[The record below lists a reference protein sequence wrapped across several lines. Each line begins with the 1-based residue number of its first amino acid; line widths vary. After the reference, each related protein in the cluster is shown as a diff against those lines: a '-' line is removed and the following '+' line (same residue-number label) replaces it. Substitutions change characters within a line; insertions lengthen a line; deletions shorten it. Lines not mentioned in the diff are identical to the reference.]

1 MTKKLSVLIPTL
13 TGLVVIL
20 AIIKLTL
27 FYQNF
32 SVPIKYF
39 IGISE
44 IAITISDD
52 LLMLS
57 LYYAVLKIFEI
68 LLLEH
73 RYRFA
78 FLFQSDITRSVY
90 DILLY
95 VLNIAA
101 LILFFF
107 ETEFY
112 RKIVDVALIFFLLF
126 LNFMKTKYVK
136 RNFERN
142 KDVVFIL
149 FYFAVTLFNVVLTTS
164 NEIKSVMDGKYNGT
178 KIVTDDTT
186 YISSDSSYY
195 IGQTNRFIFIYDKS
209 KFCTVLPISSIKR
222 LEIHAVKK

>member
-1 MTKKLSVLIPTL
+1 
-13 TGLVVIL
+13 
-20 AIIKLTL
+20 
-27 FYQNF
+27 
-32 SVPIKYF
+32 
-39 IGISE
+39 
-44 IAITISDD
+44 
-52 LLMLS
+52 
-57 LYYAVLKIFEI
+57 
-68 LLLEH
+68 
-73 RYRFA
+73 
-78 FLFQSDITRSVY
+78 
-90 DILLY
+90 
-95 VLNIAA
+95 
-101 LILFFF
+101 
-107 ETEFY
+107 
-112 RKIVDVALIFFLLF
+112 
-126 LNFMKTKYVK
+126 MKTKYVK

>member
-112 RKIVDVALIFFLLF
+112 RKIVDVALIFFSI
-126 LNFMKTKYVK
+126 VSQ
-136 RNFERN
+136 
-142 KDVVFIL
+142 
-149 FYFAVTLFNVVLTTS
+149 FYENQIR
-164 NEIKSVMDGKYNGT
+164 E
-178 KIVTDDTT
+178 
-186 YISSDSSYY
+186 
-195 IGQTNRFIFIYDKS
+195 
-209 KFCTVLPISSIKR
+209 
-222 LEIHAVKK
+222 KKL